1 MSELGV
7 IVLVFAA
14 VIFALAVAV
23 FFIRFGISLERRQ
36 VNREYLSPVQAI
48 PVEGFVQRFPGQ
60 EPGYVEQQNA
70 KSNFEEM
77 VRNQGRAVAY
87 IRGRR

>member
-14 VIFALAVAV
+14 VIFALAVAL

-36 VNREYLSPVQAI
+36 VNREYFVPAQAI
-48 PVEGFVQRFPGQ
+48 PVEGFVQRLPGQ

-70 KSNFEEM
+70 QPSFEET